1 MKLSLIA
8 AVDQNM
14 GIGKNN
20 QLLCHLPND
29 LKRFKKIT
37 MGKPIVMGRRTFQS
51 IGKPLP
57 GRRNIVIST
66 TQPAIEGTEV
76 YQDIDEA
83 LASCDKDDEIM
94 IIGGAT
100 LYQQLIDKADTL
112 YLTHIHETFD
122 ADTFFP
128 EFNAEQWQ
136 VISSESVSKDE
147 KNPYSFELKTYQ
159 KK

>member
-8 AVDQNM
+8 AVDRNM
-14 GIGKNN
+14 GIGKGN

-29 LKRFKKIT
+29 LKRFKQMT
-37 MGKPIVMGRRTFQS
+37 MGKPIVMGRKTFQS

-57 GRRNIVIST
+57 GRRNIVISR
-66 TQPAIEGTEV
+66 TESALNGVDV
-76 YQDIDEA
+76 YVSIDEA
-83 LASCDKDDEIM
+83 LSSCETDEEVM

-100 LYQQLIDKADTL
+100 LYQQLIAQADRL
-112 YLTHIHETFD
+112 YLTHIHASFD

-128 EFNAEQWQ
+128 AIDPNQWQ
-136 VISSESVSKDE
+136 VVSCQYIPNDE
-147 KNPYSFELKTYQ
+147 QNPYPFELKTYQ